1 MKLRWRGS
9 DESEN
14 TKGFLLRVFVCY
26 REEMASVETW
36 GQLKQGSHLETE
48 Y

>member
-1 MKLRWRGS
+1 MKLSWGGN

-14 TKGFLLRVFVCY
+14 TKGFLLRVSVCY

-36 GQLKQGSHLETE
+36 GQLKQGDRLKTE